1 MEVVSALR
9 LFGPMVLAAVRGGL
23 LDAKS
28 QCIFCMSGDLCVRVV
43 YAECGALHVCVLGVW
58 MGAQCMR
65 AVFGWCTYVRWALT
79 VRAAQ
84 WRV

>member
-43 YAECGALHVCVLGVW
+43 YAECGALDTSS
-58 MGAQCMR
+58 GASVDLSLV
-65 AVFGWCTYVRWALT
+65 ASV
-79 VRAAQ
+79 
-84 WRV
+84 